1 MAAKRGSATKRA
13 QTKKSTRVKRGDLTR
28 PTPRQERLV
37 PKRVGYVVLA
47 LGMILIVGSFAN
59 SFLVLPVKS
68 WFGQRTEFEDRSAE
82 LEALQEATDRLQ
94 TEVDRLN
101 TPEGVED
108 AARDE
113 LGFVMV
119 GENRRTVVG
128 DASAPVDLPW
138 GWPYDLVEEIVRV
151 REAEVQARSS
161 NSSDDSLDTT
171 STG

>member
-1 MAAKRGSATKRA
+1 
-13 QTKKSTRVKRGDLTR
+13 
-28 PTPRQERLV
+28 
-37 PKRVGYVVLA
+37 VGYVVLA
-47 LGMILIVGSFAN
+47 LGMILVVGSFAN

-94 TEVDRLN
+94 

>member
-47 LGMILIVGSFAN
+47 LGMILVVGSFAN

-68 WFGQRTEFEDRSAE
+68 WVGQRTEFEDRSAE

-161 NSSDDSLDTT
+161 NSSDNSLDTT